1 MRKSHTAAILLRKVA
16 GRFDACHRAANFG
29 LVGAAGS
36 AAPLPLAGLTGVFLM
51 ILAVV
56 AVVAAL
62 ASGTFGLGEAFALA
76 TAPVAATQSDIKD
89 ISDKLMKA
97 FEDFKAKNDERLKAG
112 DERADTLL
120 KAETDKIN
128 TRVGELQKELAEAV
142 KASARPAMST
152 EPASKEQA
160 ARMQHVREFLAMTR
174 NVAVDDV
181 QVSDGDLEGIKNYG
195 KHLRNYL
202 RTGEVNAALSV
213 GSQPDGGFLVR
224 PDTSG
229 RIVEL
234 VYESSPLRQYASVD
248 TIGTDAFEGGTDLN
262 EAGAGWVGETEERGE
277 TATPKIGEWRIP
289 VHEVYA
295 EPHATQK
302 MLDDTSRDV
311 EGWLA
316 RKVAEKFGRMEM
328 TAGISGDGNKKW
340 TGILTYV
347 SSAKPTAAN
356 WKRIEYTDSG
366 LNGGFPTAN
375 PADRLIDMVHKLKT
389 VYRAGAI
396 FFGNNLTLAA
406 MRKIKDAEG
415 RYIFQPDMVGGFQGR
430 ALGYPL
436 VDFADMPDLATNSY
450 SLGFGNL
457 REGYQIVD
465 RLGIRVL
472 RDPLTK
478 KGWVKFYTTKR
489 SGGDVVNFEAIKVM
503 RFTT

>member
-36 AAPLPLAGLTGVFLM
+36 AAFTPIAGLTGVFLLV
-51 ILAVV
+51 IAAV

-62 ASGTFGLGEAFALA
+62 ASGTIGLGEAFALA
-76 TAPVAATQSDIKD
+76 TAPVAVTQADIKAM
-89 ISDKLMKA
+89 SEGVMKA
-97 FEDFKAKNDERLKAG
+97 FEDFKAKNDEVLKAG
-112 DERADTLL
+112 DRADALL
-120 KAETDKIN
+120 KEETDKIN
-128 TRVGELQKELAEAV
+128 AKVGELQKELAEAV
-142 KASARPAMST
+142 KASARPALSS

-160 ARMQHVREFLAMTR
+160 VRMQRVREFLAMTR
-174 NVAVDDV
+174 NVPVDEI
-181 QVSDGDLEGIKNYG
+181 QVTDSDLEGINAYG

-234 VYESSPLRQYASVD
+234 VYESSPLRQYADVQ
-248 TIGTDAFEGGTDLN
+248 TIGTDAYEGGTDLN
-262 EAGAGWVGETEERGE
+262 EAGAGWVGETDDRDE
-277 TATPKIGEWRIP
+277 TTTPKIGEWRIP

-295 EPHATQK
+295 EPRATQK
-302 MLDDTSRDV
+302 MLDDSSRDV

-316 RKVAEKFGRMEM
+316 QKVAAKMARMEM
-328 TAGISGDGNKKW
+328 AAGVNGDGLKKW
-340 TGILTYV
+340 TGILQYV

-375 PADRLIDMVHKLKT
+375 AADRLIDMVHKLKAI
-389 VYRAGAI
+389 YRPGAI
-396 FFGNNLTLAA
+396 FFGNNLTIAA
-406 MRKIKDAEG
+406 VRKIKDG
-415 RYIFQPDMVGGFQGR
+415 DGKYLFQPDMVGGFQGR
-430 ALGYPL
+430 ALGFPL
-436 VDFADMPDLATNSY
+436 VDFADMPDLATGSY